1 MTDEQILNLKLK
13 LELENP
19 VYDIV
24 DEAINYTIHKQKFQ
38 KYDLVKLVMLLY
50 KKDYSCLSN
59 TNDYREQVK
68 LLDEYFEKEYDHSII
83 TFIMIKAI
91 LAYKNTDKYGI
102 LEGLKLGAIFIL
114 IMIIIKIITNS
125 TFDIRTFIYSIIII
139 LTTSIGSIIG
149 INKLQKKP

>member
-1 MTDEQILNLKLK
+1 MNYLKRLGKVILF
-13 LELENP
+13 
-19 VYDIV
+19 
-24 DEAINYTIHKQKFQ
+24 T
-38 KYDLVKLVMLLY
+38 LL
-50 KKDYSCLSN
+50 
-59 TNDYREQVK
+59 
-68 LLDEYFEKEYDHSII
+68 SII
-83 TFIMIKAI
+83 ILGLLLNTLYYFDIISNNIYNIMKMIIVLTTLFVNALI
-91 LAYKNTDKYGI
+91 LGKNTDKYGI

>member
-1 MTDEQILNLKLK
+1 MNYLKRLGKVILF
-13 LELENP
+13 
-19 VYDIV
+19 
-24 DEAINYTIHKQKFQ
+24 T
-38 KYDLVKLVMLLY
+38 LL
-50 KKDYSCLSN
+50 
-59 TNDYREQVK
+59 
-68 LLDEYFEKEYDHSII
+68 SII
-83 TFIMIKAI
+83 IFGLLLNTLYYFDIISNNIYNIMKMIIVLTTLFINALI
-91 LAYKNTDKYGI
+91 LGKNTDKYGI

>member
-1 MTDEQILNLKLK
+1 MNYLKRLGKVILF
-13 LELENP
+13 
-19 VYDIV
+19 
-24 DEAINYTIHKQKFQ
+24 T
-38 KYDLVKLVMLLY
+38 LL
-50 KKDYSCLSN
+50 
-59 TNDYREQVK
+59 
-68 LLDEYFEKEYDHSII
+68 SII
-83 TFIMIKAI
+83 ILGLLLNTLYYFDIISNNIYNIMKMFIVLTTLFINALI
-91 LAYKNTDKYGI
+91 LGKNTDKYGI

>member
-1 MTDEQILNLKLK
+1 MNYLKRLGKVILF
-13 LELENP
+13 
-19 VYDIV
+19 
-24 DEAINYTIHKQKFQ
+24 T
-38 KYDLVKLVMLLY
+38 LL
-50 KKDYSCLSN
+50 
-59 TNDYREQVK
+59 
-68 LLDEYFEKEYDHSII
+68 SII
-83 TFIMIKAI
+83 ILGLLLNTLYYFDIISNNIYNIMKMIIVLATLFVNALI
-91 LAYKNTDKYGI
+91 LGKNTDKYGI